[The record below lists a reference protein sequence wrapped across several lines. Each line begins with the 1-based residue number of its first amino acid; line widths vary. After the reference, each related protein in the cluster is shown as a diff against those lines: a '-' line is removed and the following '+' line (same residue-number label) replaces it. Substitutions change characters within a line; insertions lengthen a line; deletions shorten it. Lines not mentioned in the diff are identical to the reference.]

1 MTFRPLNPNEKEIV
15 KSFLRDIFEK
25 DFDDS
30 FFSENNN
37 PTVLEIN
44 GQIIGFLSY
53 FYILDEAELF
63 LIAVKKEFQGLG
75 YGKILLEYLL
85 NKLKENNVKVCYL
98 EVSSKNSRAINLYKK
113 FGFYEYGYREKYYS
127 SLDDAILMKKEL

>member
-1 MTFRPLNPNEKEIV
+1 MIFRPLNSNEREKI
-15 KSFLRDIFEK
+15 KNFLKDIFGK

-30 FFSENNN
+30 YFSDSNN

-44 GQIIGFLSY
+44 GQIVGYLSY

-63 LIAVKKEFQGLG
+63 LIAVKREYQSLG

-98 EVSSKNSRAINLYKK
+98 EVSAKNSKAINLYKK

-127 SLDDAILMKKEL
+127 NKDDAILMKKEL

>member
-15 KSFLRDIFEK
+15 KSFLGDIFER

-63 LIAVKKEFQGLG
+63 LITVKKEFQGLG
-75 YGKILLEYLL
+75 YGKILLEHLL

-113 FGFYEYGYREKYYS
+113 FGFYEYSYRKKYYS
-127 SLDDAILMKKEL
+127 NSDDAILMKKEL

>member
-1 MTFRPLNPNEKEIV
+1 MTFRSLNPNEKEIV
-15 KSFLRDIFEK
+15 KSFLRDIFER

-30 FFSENNN
+30 FFGENNN

-85 NKLKENNVKVCYL
+85 NKLKEYNVKVCYL
-98 EVSSKNSRAINLYKK
+98 EVSSKK
-113 FGFYEYGYREKYYS
+113 FKSNQSIQKVWF
-127 SLDDAILMKKEL
+127 L